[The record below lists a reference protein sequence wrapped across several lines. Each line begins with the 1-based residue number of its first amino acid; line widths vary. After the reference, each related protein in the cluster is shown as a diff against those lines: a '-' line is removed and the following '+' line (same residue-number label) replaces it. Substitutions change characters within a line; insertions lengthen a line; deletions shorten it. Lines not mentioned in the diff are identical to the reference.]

1 MAVAFLPCFPI
12 LLCAAKTLPQKSAYS
27 LAALLVFIFSL
38 LLSVNLFRLAVQIHY
53 SPFYTSGLF
62 FNLLCKPSATLEVSH
77 LKS

>member
-1 MAVAFLPCFPI
+1 MAVAFLPCFLF

-27 LAALLVFIFSL
+27 LAALLFIFSL